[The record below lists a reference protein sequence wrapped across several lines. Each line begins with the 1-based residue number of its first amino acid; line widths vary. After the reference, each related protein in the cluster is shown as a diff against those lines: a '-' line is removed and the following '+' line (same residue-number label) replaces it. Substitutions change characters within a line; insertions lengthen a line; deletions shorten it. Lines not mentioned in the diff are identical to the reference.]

1 MRTSI
6 AAQTASQSQWGL
18 TGHER
23 DSCRHRVERK
33 TAMHPAELPIPELLK
48 ECDVIH
54 TRRSGPGGQHRNKVE
69 TAVVLT
75 HRPSGLKA
83 EASERRSQSEN
94 LEVATGRMRRTLAVS
109 LRTYRPIENAP
120 SALWKSRLR
129 GTRIEINAE
138 HADFPAVLAESLDLL
153 AQADWNAPELASRM
167 GTTLSQLVKFWKK
180 EPAALIRVNA
190 ERARRG
196 FGRLE

>member
-1 MRTSI
+1 
-6 AAQTASQSQWGL
+6 
-18 TGHER
+18 
-23 DSCRHRVERK
+23 
-33 TAMHPAELPIPELLK
+33 MHPAELPIPQLLK
-48 ECDVIH
+48 ECAVVH

-83 EASERRSQSEN
+83 EASERRSQAEN

-109 LRTYRPIENAP
+109 VRTYRPTENVP
-120 SALWKSRLR
+120 SELWKSRLR
-129 GTRIEINAE
+129 GTKLQISSD
-138 HADFPAVLAESLDLL
+138 HVDFPAVLAESLDLL
-153 AQADWNAPELASRM
+153 AQADWNVPELAPTL

-180 EPAALIRVNA
+180 EPAALMRINA
-190 ERARRG
+190 ERSRRG

>member
-1 MRTSI
+1 
-6 AAQTASQSQWGL
+6 
-18 TGHER
+18 
-23 DSCRHRVERK
+23 
-33 TAMHPAELPIPELLK
+33 MHPAELPIPELLK

-83 EASERRSQSEN
+83 EGSERRSQSEN

-109 LRTYRPIENAP
+109 VRTYRPIENAP
-120 SALWKSRLR
+120 STLWKSRLR
-129 GTRIEINAE
+129 GTRIEINGE

-153 AQADWNAPELASRM
+153 AQADWNAPELAPRLS
-167 GTTLSQLVKFWKK
+167 TTLSQLVKFWKK
-180 EPAALIRVNA
+180 EPAALLRINA

>member
-1 MRTSI
+1 
-6 AAQTASQSQWGL
+6 
-18 TGHER
+18 
-23 DSCRHRVERK
+23 
-33 TAMHPAELPIPELLK
+33 MHPAELPIPELLK

-109 LRTYRPIENAP
+109 VRTYRPTENAP

-129 GTRIEINAE
+129 GTRIEINVE
-138 HADFPAVLAESLDLL
+138 HADFPAVLSESLDLL
-153 AQADWNAPELASRM
+153 AHEDWNAPELALRM
-167 GTTLSQLVKFWKK
+167 GSTLSQLVKFWKK